1 MKLIP
6 LSLLVPGMKLAKDVY
21 KGQTIFLSRH
31 VPLTERVI
39 EYLRSS
45 GFNHKI
51 AIDDG
56 AVCPVR
62 QSSRGYEIEI
72 LEKQHGFLRL
82 EGDVFIEGFAQA
94 ESELYC
100 IGNVE
105 VGGDVLAFASIVC
118 TGALKVKG
126 RVAGATVVAGQNI
139 EVMQAGSQ
147 YHLPTAIVCMDFQHK
162 LNLETKKE
170 YERELNSL
178 QLNMNKIGAAM
189 AGYSRQQ
196 KEGIVQT
203 PAERAKIKK
212 IFSMYTI
219 LQNNRKKVQQ
229 QIERLTIDPAPLT
242 IAVRQAVAHDVT
254 FGIGDLRLTAE
265 PHDGEVIVSAR
276 DGALHLDNK

>member
-6 LSLLVPGMKLAKDVY
+6 LSHLVPGMKLAKDVY

-39 EYLRSS
+39 DFLRSS
-45 GFNHKI
+45 GFSSKI

-56 AVCPVR
+56 TTCTVR

-82 EGDVFIEGFAQA
+82 EGDVYIEGFAQA

-100 IGNVE
+100 VGNVE
-105 VGGDVLAFASIVC
+105 VGGDVLAFATIVC
-118 TGALKVKG
+118 TGTLTVKG

-139 EVMQAGSQ
+139 IVMQAGSQ
-147 YHLPTAIVCMDFQHK
+147 YHLPTAIVCIDFQQK
-162 LNLETKKE
+162 LNQESKKDF
-170 YERELNSL
+170 ERELDSL
-178 QLNMNKIGAAM
+178 QQNINKVGTVM

-196 KEGIVQT
+196 KEGVVQS

-212 IFSMYTI
+212 IFSMYTV
-219 LQNNRKKVQQ
+219 LQNNRKKIQQ
-229 QIERLTIDPAPLT
+229 QVERLSVKPTPLR
-242 IAVRQAVAHDVT
+242 IHVQLSVAHDVT
-254 FGIGDLRLTAE
+254 FGIDDLRLSAE
-265 PHDGEVIVSAR
+265 PHSGEVFVSAR
-276 DGALHLDNK
+276 DGVLHFENK

>member
-21 KGQTIFLSRH
+21 KGQTIFLSRN

-39 EYLRSS
+39 DYLRSS
-45 GFNHKI
+45 GFSHKI

-62 QSSRGYEIEI
+62 QSNRGYEIEI

-82 EGDVFIEGFAQA
+82 EGDVYIEGFAQA

-100 IGNVE
+100 VGNVE
-105 VGGDVLAFASIVC
+105 VGGDVLAFATIVC
-118 TGALKVKG
+118 TGTLTVKG

-139 EVMQAGSQ
+139 KVVQAGSQ
-147 YHLPTAIVCMDFQHK
+147 YHLPTAIACIDFQEK
-162 LNLETKKE
+162 LNQEAKKE
-170 YERELNSL
+170 YERELDSL
-178 QLNMNKIGAAM
+178 QQNINKIGAAM

-196 KEGIVQT
+196 KEGVVQS

-212 IFSMYTI
+212 IFSMYTV
-219 LQNNRKKVQQ
+219 LQNNRKKIQQ
-229 QIERLTIDPAPLT
+229 QIERLSGESPPLS
-242 IAVRQAVAHDVT
+242 IHVEMSVAHDVT
-254 FGIGDLRLTAE
+254 FGIGDLRLAAE
-265 PHDGEVIVSAR
+265 PHAGEVIVSAR
-276 DGALHLDNK
+276 GGVLHFENK